1 MNIVKIGWSG
11 GKDSTCSVIK
21 NIEAGNQVKA
31 VCYIPMLNETIP
43 LISKQHYNFI
53 LNTAERF
60 RSLGAEIYIV
70 SGISYYNYVTHR
82 SLKGKYKG
90 QIFGFPCFKKGQCGF
105 KRDSKET
112 AIRECDV
119 GYYDYIDIGI
129 AYDEKKRHNQLHF
142 FKRSI
147 LVEQKITETAAK
159 WFCAKN
165 NLLSPHYGNQKR
177 DGCALCPHA
186 PKYERDNWFKDY
198 PEAIPVVIELQEI
211 VKQERPDRTPLR
223 NYEWFIDSSPK
234 PQLSLFDFQR

>member
-21 NIEAGNQVKA
+21 NIEAGNHVKA
-31 VCYIPMLNETIP
+31 VCYIPMLNKTIP

-53 LNTAERF
+53 LNTADRF

-147 LVEQKITETAAK
+147 LVEEKITETAAK